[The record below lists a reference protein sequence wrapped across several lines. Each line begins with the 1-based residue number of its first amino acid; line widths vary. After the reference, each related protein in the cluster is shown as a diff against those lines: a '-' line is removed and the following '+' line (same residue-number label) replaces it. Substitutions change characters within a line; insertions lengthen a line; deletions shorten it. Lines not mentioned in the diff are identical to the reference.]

1 MLNLKKLNLSGDST
15 KLKVHCNVHGKKI
28 CKCQSR
34 NCDCKRF
41 FNAPEASWGYDAYH
55 DCFVF
60 GHSLYEFV
68 SWTDSDSSE
77 LPLYLMMATACRH
90 DSVMATFG
98 MHRITNPK
106 LKRFKVNYGCFD
118 AAHDATDF
126 YLLAQNQWKTQLFI
140 PLNHTNK
147 GHFKQLPMAHINAQG
162 IPICQQGFEMSC
174 AGYCQDRHR
183 IKWRCP
189 LKSNPNPNPKC
200 LCSTSSYGRV
210 VYTHPKENPRLFPLI
225 PRTSKKWQDNYNH
238 RTASERVFKRQKN
251 DFKLTSF
258 KTRSK
263 ERQLFYA
270 LLSAICVHLEAWY
283 HQDNIEIKPKP
294 KPKPK
299 PIKPPDSS

>member
-1 MLNLKKLNLSGDST
+1 MSNLKNKKLILSGDST
-15 KLKVHCNVHGKKI
+15 KLPVHCNVHGKKA
-28 CKCQSR
+28 CNCQNR
-34 NCDCKRF
+34 HCDCKRF

-55 DCFVF
+55 DTFVF

-68 SWTDSDSSE
+68 SWTNSQTDQTDQKGYSKGYSYE
-77 LPLYLMMATACRH
+77 LPLYLMIATAARH

-98 MHRITNPK
+98 MHRIIN
-106 LKRFKVNYGCFD
+106 LKGFKVKYGCFD

-126 YLLAQNQWKTQLFI
+126 YLLAHNNWKTQLFI

-147 GHFKQLPMAHINAQG
+147 GNFKQLPMASINAEG
-162 IPICQQGFEMSC
+162 IPICQQGFEMTLSGHC
-174 AGYCQDRHR
+174 KDRDR

-189 LKSNPNPNPKC
+189 LKANSNSNSEC

-210 VYTHPKENPRLFPLI
+210 VYTHPKENPRLFPAI
-225 PRTSKKWQDNYNH
+225 PRTSKKWQDIYDH

-270 LLSAICVHLEAWY
+270 LLTAICVHLDAWY
-283 HQDNIEIKPKP
+283 HQDADPGG
-294 KPKPK
+294 
-299 PIKPPDSS
+299 